1 MKILQVMAGGEH
13 GGAETAFVDMCLAL
27 HEGGSEIEVVTRSNA
42 VRVPALQKAGIK
54 VHALPFGGKMDVFT
68 GWKLG
73 RIIKDFS
80 PLIVQTWMG
89 RATQK
94 TPNWKALKSPQQ
106 YVTVARLGGY
116 YNMRNFKS
124 ADYFIANT
132 EDIKR
137 HILEGGIKENRV
149 RVITNFAP
157 VEGIETPV
165 RKIDLDTPED
175 APVLL
180 ALGRL
185 HINKAHD
192 VLLRALVHL
201 PGVYAWI
208 AGEGDE
214 RAALEKLA
222 AELNVADR
230 VRFLG
235 WRTDRAALL
244 AACDI
249 CVFVSRIEPF
259 GNVYVQAWA
268 AKVPVVVSDA
278 AGMQQYCHNGQDCLM
293 VPREDAEATAQAV
306 LQLLQDT
313 SLQQKL
319 VAGGYETYKA
329 GFTKE
334 RSVSNYLDFYL
345 EILKREGVL

>member
-27 HEGGSEIEVVTRSNA
+27 HEGGSAIEVVTRSNA

-54 VHALPFGGKMDVFT
+54 VHALPFGGKVDVFT
-68 GWKLG
+68 PWKMG
-73 RIIKDFS
+73 RIIRDFS

-94 TPNWKALKSPQQ
+94 TPNWKTLKSPQQ
-106 YVTVARLGGY
+106 YLTVARLGGY

-124 ADYFIANT
+124 ADFFIANT
-132 EDIKR
+132 EDLKR
-137 HILEGGIKENRV
+137 HILEGGITEDRV

-157 VEGIETPV
+157 VEVADTPV
-165 RKIDLDTPED
+165 RRANLDTPED
-175 APVLL
+175 APLLL

-185 HINKAHD
+185 HVNKAHD
-192 VLLRALVHL
+192 VLLRSLTHM

-208 AGEGDE
+208 AGEGEE
-214 RAALEKLA
+214 RSALEKLSVD
-222 AELNVADR
+222 LGIADR

-268 AKVPVVVSDA
+268 ARVPVVVSDA
-278 AGMQQYCHNGQDCLM
+278 AGMQQYCHDGQDCLM
-293 VPREDAEATAQAV
+293 VPREDDKATASAV
-306 LQLLQDT
+306 LRLLQDKN
-313 SLQQKL
+313 LQQKL
-319 VAGGYETYKA
+319 VAGGYESYQA

-334 RSVSNYLDFYL
+334 RSLSNYLDFYH